1 MVRTPTVWEET
12 AAMLAGVSALPEDV
26 TALEELARVLPP
38 DAASLLKGF
47 TNPHYI
53 KMSITGLKIFNTA
66 LTSVLQR
73 REQGKKVVYYCF
85 SFPRELLDAMDM
97 APLCTEAAGI
107 VPVLALGGE
116 KYIDAPMNAGLPD
129 TICGGHKASVGII
142 IENAEIRPDVIINAG
157 PGSCDPN
164 AKLHEWMAETW
175 DVPLLNLDAPY
186 YHDERAFQY
195 YRREF
200 RRMVERL
207 EEITGQKL
215 DYDNLREILE
225 NSNQQVELYWEIQE
239 IKKAKPYPLS
249 NIYCVLV
256 ELMKYIWSGRPEAV
270 EFFKIARETAKAL
283 MEKGEGA
290 FPNQRARTLW
300 TYSGIYF
307 DMELFRW
314 LEEIGVAFVQDC
326 FGWYPDKVI
335 DTSTVDTMI
344 DGLADRTLNQPMTRQ
359 HKGAWDGPAG
369 WAEDMIFL
377 ARELDIDACIYSGNL
392 ACKQTWG
399 CLRLM
404 TERIRNELGI
414 PTLRL
419 ETDILDKRIT
429 PVSVIKEQIEEFIS
443 TLA

>member
-1 MVRTPTVWEET
+1 MVTRPTVWEQT
-12 AAMLAGVSALPEDV
+12 AAMMEGVAALPDDASALE
-26 TALEELARVLPP
+26 ALAQSLPP
-38 DAASLLKGF
+38 DAAALLKGF
-47 TNPHYI
+47 TNPKFI
-53 KMSITGLKIFNTA
+53 KMSLAGLKIFGTA
-66 LTSVLQR
+66 LNDVLQR
-73 REQGKKVVYYCF
+73 REDGKKVAFYCF

-97 APLCTEAAGI
+97 APMCTEAAGI
-107 VPVLALGGE
+107 IPVLALGGE
-116 KYIDAPMNAGLPD
+116 QYIDSPVNAGLPD
-129 TICGGHKASVGII
+129 SICGGHKASVGII
-142 IENAEIRPDVIINAG
+142 LENAEIKPDVIINVG

-164 AKLHEWMAETW
+164 AKLHEYMAEKW
-175 DVPLLNLDAPY
+175 EIPLLNLDAPY
-186 YHDERAFQY
+186 YHDERSFRY

-207 EEITGQKL
+207 EEITGQKVE
-215 DYDNLREILE
+215 YDRLREILE
-225 NSNQQVELYWEIQE
+225 WSNQQIERYWEIQE
-239 IKKAKPYPLS
+239 LKKAKPYPLS

-270 EFFKIARETAKAL
+270 EYFKIARDTAAEL
-283 MEKGEGA
+283 VRKGEGA

-300 TYSGIYF
+300 TYSGIYY
-307 DMELFRW
+307 DMGLFRW

-335 DTSTVDTMI
+335 DTSTIDTMI
-344 DGLADRTLNQPMTRQ
+344 DGLSDRTLNQPMTRQ

-377 ARELDIDACIYSGNL
+377 AKELNIDACIYSGNL

-399 CLRLM
+399 CLRLI
-404 TERIRNELGI
+404 TEKLRNELGI

-429 PVSVIKEQIEEFIS
+429 PVSVIKEQIEEFVS
-443 TLA
+443 TML